1 MAALK
6 DLSTHCTHGS
16 TEFAAFPFKQRRKQN
31 RLQSMLSCGFR
42 SCEAGS
48 IPGYQDDI
56 LADEMLKLVLSHC
69 FLALITAAEMIND
82 AFGQAIP

>member
-1 MAALK
+1 
-6 DLSTHCTHGS
+6 
-16 TEFAAFPFKQRRKQN
+16 
-31 RLQSMLSCGFR
+31 MLSCGFR